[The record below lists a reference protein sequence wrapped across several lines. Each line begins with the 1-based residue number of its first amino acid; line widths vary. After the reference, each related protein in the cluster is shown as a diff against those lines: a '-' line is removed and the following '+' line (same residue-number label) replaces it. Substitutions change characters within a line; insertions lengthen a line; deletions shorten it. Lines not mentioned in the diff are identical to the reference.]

1 MKRKVIMAVK
11 LLLPFVAIGISF
23 LLYYL
28 IDNNGK
34 QKLTDHPYYLIFVS
48 AVGGVILLEE
58 VIGLFIPALKKRI
71 LHKAPFLTGVIIF
84 MALLNTVTS
93 KTTLLP
99 TLYFPSLDRII
110 GLLVENCGFLL
121 ENIAD
126 SLGLLAT
133 GFA

>member
-11 LLLPFVAIGISF
+11 LLLPFVGVGISF

-58 VIGLFIPALKKRI
+58 VIGLFVPALKKRI
-71 LHKAPFLTGVIIF
+71 LSYQFFG
-84 MALLNTVTS
+84 
-93 KTTLLP
+93 
-99 TLYFPSLDRII
+99 
-110 GLLVENCGFLL
+110 
-121 ENIAD
+121 
-126 SLGLLAT
+126 
-133 GFA
+133 